1 MDFLE
6 RLWNISPDGG
16 SGLTELLFL
25 LVLAALVI
33 MGIFCF
39 APGKTQNRLARECPK
54 AAIQRDGSF
63 RGSFGPFWRRPMVDD
78 EMLAGGELIGVWY
91 GGVPVGTAP
100 LPCQTHGP
108 CADFD

>member
-39 APGKTQNRLARECPK
+39 ARVKHKIAWPENA
-54 AAIQRDGSF
+54 QRP
-63 RGSFGPFWRRPMVDD
+63 PFNATVRS
-78 EMLAGGELIGVWY
+78 AGASVRS
-91 GGVPVGTAP
+91 GGAQWLTTKSSPEVS
-100 LPCQTHGP
+100 
-108 CADFD
+108 